1 MRHLVGYIN
10 EQVLGFGSCTAA
22 IDIFFSISTILHS
35 LYNVAVAQGCE
46 NYYYNSCCPS
56 GTSIF
61 ECINCFLTNL
71 STCEDCPQQTQE
83 QGIYYIITVTA
94 CVQNL

>member
-1 MRHLVGYIN
+1 MN
-10 EQVLGFGSCTAA
+10 KSWVL
-22 IDIFFSISTILHS
+22 DHVLQLWIFFSISTILHS
-35 LYNVAVAQGCE
+35 FYNVAVAQQCE

-61 ECINCFLTNL
+61 ECFPCIITAL
-71 STCEDCPQQTQE
+71 STCEDCPQQAQE